1 MTKEEIR
8 VLSVDRLHLNEEAV
22 CYDIGAGT
30 GSVSIE
36 MALRASKGSVYA
48 VERNPEAIRLLH
60 TTHLSNREISSQIGY
75 ASTTYFYRVFKKT
88 TGFTVSEIRKLR

>member
-8 VLSVDRLHLNEEAV
+8 VLSVDRLHLNEEVV

-36 MALRASKGSVYA
+36 MAL
-48 VERNPEAIRLLH
+48 PEPVW
-60 TTHLSNREISSQIGY
+60 S
-75 ASTTYFYRVFKKT
+75 F
-88 TGFTVSEIRKLR
+88 LRQTDY